1 MDDPGEAGPP
11 TRRDNVF
18 LVLAGI
24 FITHALLGE
33 VTGGKLFSFAWW
45 PLLSIGVIPWPVVF
59 ITTDIV
65 NEYYGAAAV
74 RRLTLLTVVLIAYTF
89 VLLYVCMQVPAAAIS
104 PVDDAAFAMVFGQ
117 SQRIIVG
124 SIIAFA
130 VSQLIDA
137 AVFVQLRRWTA
148 GRWLWLRA
156 VGSTLIS
163 QLIDTFV
170 INTLAFHVLE
180 EPEHR
185 LSWIDVVSLSIGNYS
200 YKFLVALATLPVIYL
215 GHAVLEGYLR
225 GERRSPR

>member
-1 MDDPGEAGPP
+1 M
-11 TRRDNVF
+11 F

-33 VTGGKLFSFAWW
+33 LIGGKLFALEPWW

-74 RRLTLLTVVLIAYTF
+74 RRLTLLAVVLITYTF

-104 PVDDAAFAMVFGQ
+104 PVGDAAFTAVFGQ
-117 SQRIIVG
+117 SQKIIVG

-130 VSQLIDA
+130 VSQLVDA
-137 AVFVQLRRWTA
+137 AVFVQLRRWTV
-148 GRWLWLRA
+148 GRRLWLRA
-156 VGSTLIS
+156 VGSTILS

-170 INTLAFHVLE
+170 VNTLAFHVLE
-180 EPEHR
+180 EPAKR
-185 LSWIDVVSLSIGNYS
+185 LSLWNVVSLSFGNYT

-215 GHAVLEGYLR
+215 GHSFMERYLHGDR
-225 GERRSPR
+225 PSQ